1 MRKIKRTEALALLN
15 RAVEEKGKDFIY
27 FDQEGALGACAY
39 FHDEEPGC
47 IVGHVLSYVGVKPD
61 DLYLPG
67 EDDFNLGTAFDNPD
81 LHSALRANAKV
92 KFTRKARLAL
102 LTAQCEQDRGQT
114 WEHATAMAETW
125 KDWGEE

>member
-15 RAVEEKGKDFIY
+15 RAVEEKGKDFEY
-27 FDQEGALGACAY
+27 RDQEGGLRACSY
-39 FHDEEPGC
+39 FHGQEPGC
-47 IVGHVLSYVGVKPD
+47 IVGHALSYIGVKRD

-67 EDDFNLGTAFDNPD
+67 TDDFNTGTAFDNPD

-92 KFTRKARLAL
+92 KFTRKARLVL
-102 LTAQCEQDRGQT
+102 LTAQCAQDHGDA
-114 WEHATAMAETW
+114 WGKAVDAAESW